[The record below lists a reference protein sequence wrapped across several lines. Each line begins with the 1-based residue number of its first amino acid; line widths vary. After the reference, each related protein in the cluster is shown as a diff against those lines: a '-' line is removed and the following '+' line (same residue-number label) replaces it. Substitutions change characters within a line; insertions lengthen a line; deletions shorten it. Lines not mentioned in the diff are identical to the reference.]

1 MRPGAE
7 FGVEAA
13 SPRWNRPDLDRDRGP
28 QATAGSAFWA
38 RNPRAVE
45 APGARA
51 ALFGTDVRSTLRAT
65 IPLRDAENLCH
76 RPRRPRAAKPLHAV
90 DAISIN
96 NYLSGGGSH
105 RIARPLECFVSRG
118 PRRESAAARQ
128 CLPEAVVF
136 AAQQRSD
143 GECSQRCCTI
153 EISSHA
159 TPGTLVHR
167 TRILRLVSY
176 SR

>member
-7 FGVEAA
+7 FGVEAV

-45 APGARA
+45 ALGVRV
-51 ALFGTDVRSTLRAT
+51 ALFGTDVRSMLRAT
-65 IPLRDAENLCH
+65 IPLRDAEYLCH
-76 RPRRPRAAKPLHAV
+76 RSRRPRAAKPLHAV

-96 NYLSGGGSH
+96 NYLSGGGSR

-118 PRRESAAARQ
+118 PRHECSCKAVSARGRSFCCAAAQRWR
-128 CLPEAVVF
+128 VF
-136 AAQQRSD
+136 TVR
-143 GECSQRCCTI
+143 CTI

-167 TRILRLVSY
+167 LVLRLVSY